1 MEEVLDGLD
10 GFFSYTLM
18 LAVVVKYGLRIGG
31 GVAHRR
37 RRRNWGRGFTD
48 GKVSEMIVNLSF
60 LLFFPHA
67 YVYFSMS

>member
-1 MEEVLDGLD
+1 MEEVLDGSD

-37 RRRNWGRGFTD
+37 RRRNWGGGVFTD
-48 GKVSEMIVNLSF
+48 EKVSE
-60 LLFFPHA
+60 
-67 YVYFSMS
+67 

>member
-1 MEEVLDGLD
+1 LEEVLDGSD

-37 RRRNWGRGFTD
+37 RRRTWGGGGLRM
-48 GKVSEMIVNLSF
+48 KR
-60 LLFFPHA
+60 
-67 YVYFSMS
+67 